1 MPKKKIPLS
10 MFVVG
15 GRALIHDQIMRVCF
29 LRGHRPWS
37 CVVTRLC
44 FTHAFAYTEGGKED
58 VNRVKEQGHSR
69 NYFAGTQNTTSPAAY
84 AYVSHLTKIF
94 SKKNHVFN
102 PDPVALLARPDD
114 QTTGQ
119 HTRGSRTEWGPGGW
133 GEVGGVWATLR
144 SRAVPSPPR
153 Q

>member
-1 MPKKKIPLS
+1 

-69 NYFAGTQNTTSPAAY
+69 NHFAGTQNTTSSSSICICILFNQDFFKKKIMY
-84 AYVSHLTKIF
+84 LT
-94 SKKNHVFN
+94 
-102 PDPVALLARPDD
+102 R
-114 QTTGQ
+114 
-119 HTRGSRTEWGPGGW
+119 TR
-133 GEVGGVWATLR
+133 
-144 SRAVPSPPR
+144 
-153 Q
+153 